1 MDSNHETQ
9 YIIFKIR
16 GCHSIFLKKKKN
28 PPHSQLSTYPK
39 KKKKRK
45 KRRRKNKGWWINS
58 RACSGMLNLQLNSS
72 PFKPK
77 IQSAPCPKQTFPCSE
92 VCTCTTHKSNVL
104 NFIHSPFNFLA
115 QHFQYYFIMLIDH
128 IALDSSYAHY

>member
-9 YIIFKIR
+9 YIIVKTR
-16 GCHSIFLKKKKN
+16 GCHSIIKKE
-28 PPHSQLSTYPK
+28 K
-39 KKKKRK
+39 KKKKKKEIRK
-45 KRRRKNKGWWINS
+45 RKKNKGLSLDRWINS
-58 RACSGMLNLQLNSS
+58 QCMLKNANLPLNSS
-72 PFKPK
+72 PFEPI